1 MDITNIPLADLKDF
15 FTYFQIITAVA
26 GSLCYYKYKDTYLKY
41 FLFLLWYI
49 VFNDIF
55 AKLYRINVSNYDFLF
70 NNSSQII
77 SFSLYFLLFKSAV
90 KSSKNKKIITT
101 LSIIYYC
108 FLMICL
114 FNENFFTE
122 YFSNTFIVGGT
133 LIIISILIYLFE
145 ILQTDKII
153 QVNKMLIFWI
163 SLGLLFFLLPNIPFN
178 VIRNYY
184 KDSLTIPYI
193 YTVYFLLL
201 FIYNVILITGF
212 ISSSKSQRDYI

>member
-90 KSSKNKKIITT
+90 KNKKNKIIITT

-153 QVNKMLIFWI
+153 QINKMLIFWI

-212 ISSSKSQRDYI
+212 ISSSKSQRDYV